1 MSLANWSDIID
12 ICNNNF
18 KQETFLR
25 AKRKKISLSQL
36 HKTTKAPQQEA
47 IALK

>member
-36 HKTTKAPQQEA
+36 PKAQKNPQPEA
-47 IALK
+47 IVLK